1 MKQYY
6 AERAKEHDK
15 VYLKP
20 ERQEDIKKIHA
31 YLREA
36 FSGLNVFEVACGT
49 GYWTQTIAE
58 SALSISASDYN
69 NEVLNIA
76 RSRDYKISDITFIED
91 DAYKLSKISG
101 TYNSGFAGFFWSH
114 IPLSRLNEFLIC
126 FHSKLESGSKIV
138 FIDNAFVESSNTPIS
153 RTDEEGNTYQARK
166 LENGKEFEVL
176 KNFPTEDSLREIL
189 ERYSK
194 NIKIQFLQY
203 YWIAEYELNVEINP

>member
-31 YLREA
+31 YLREG
-36 FSGLNVFEVACGT
+36 FSGLNVLEVACGT

-69 NEVLNIA
+69 SEVLDIA
-76 RSRDYKISDITFIED
+76 RSRDYKISDITFFED
-91 DAYKLSKISG
+91 DAYKLSKANG
-101 TYNSGFAGFFWSH
+101 AYNSGFAGFFWSH
-114 IPLSRLNEFLIC
+114 IPLNKLQEFLNC
-126 FHSKLESGSKIV
+126 LHSKLESGAKIV
-138 FIDNAFVESSNTPIS
+138 FIDNAFAAGSSTPIA
-153 RTDEEGNTYQARK
+153 RTDKDGNTYQARK

-189 ERYSK
+189 GRYSG
-194 NIKIQFLQY
+194 NIKIQFLKY
-203 YWIAEYELNVEINP
+203 YWIAEYRLKKQRE